1 MWIRSDTRVSWRRPA
16 RLGVLVTA
24 GLLGLT
30 ACNAGAG
37 SPSPTGGSTKAA
49 NSSAPTQQPSGPL
62 TVSISVPKNA
72 KNVSPNTTVKVRVAG
87 GTLTNVALTPKSG
100 AAVPGTVNGDEW
112 SASRFLT
119 PAMAYTVAVTT
130 QGPDGSQQTTTQAFT
145 TLNPRVEATYRV
157 MFDGQTLGVGM
168 PATITFDSPVGTPQQ
183 RAEVERLVSITT
195 TPEQEGAWGWST
207 NSQLMWR
214 PKSYWQPGT
223 KVSVNAPLTGA
234 QTGDGKWVTKDASA
248 SFTIGRNRI
257 STVDLKKHR
266 MTVTEDGKTVKSYPI
281 SAGQA
286 TMKYE
291 TRSGTKVITE
301 KLAHMV
307 MDAAT
312 LGVPKDDPAYYRLD
326 VDYAMRVTNTGE
338 FLHSAPWSVW
348 AQGSRNV
355 SHGCVNMGPR
365 DAKEMFNASLVG
377 DVVDFVGSS
386 RKMRP
391 GEGMDAW
398 LYSWKAWRTRSAL
411 GASEPASAAPAPS
424 ASATPT
430 ATASAA

>member
-1 MWIRSDTRVSWRRPA
+1 MRMRSDTHVSMGRPV

-24 GLLGLT
+24 GVLGLT

-37 SPSPTGGSTKAA
+37 APTRTGSGTKAA
-49 NSSAPTQQPSGPL
+49 NPSATAQQPSGPI

-72 KNVSPNTTVKVRVAG
+72 KNVAPNTTVKVRVEG
-87 GTLTNVALTPKSG
+87 GKLTNVALTPKSG
-100 AAVPGTVNGDEW
+100 SAIPGTITEQEW
-112 SASRFLT
+112 SASRYLN
-119 PAMAYTVAVTT
+119 PATAYTVAVTA
-130 QGPDGSQQTTTQAFT
+130 QGPDGNEQTTTQAFT

-168 PATITFDSPVGTPQQ
+168 PATITFDSPVGTPEQ
-183 RAEVERLVSITT
+183 RAAVERLVSITT

-214 PKSYWQPGT
+214 PKSYWQSGT
-223 KVSVNAPLTGA
+223 KVTVNAPLSGA
-234 QTGDGKWVTKDASA
+234 QTGDGKWVTKDAAA
-248 SFTIGRNRI
+248 SFTIGRTRI

-266 MTVTEDGKTVKSYPI
+266 MTVTEDGKTVKTYPI

-301 KLAHMV
+301 KLSHMV

-312 LGVPKDDPAYYRLD
+312 LGVAKDDPAYYRVE

-365 DAKEMFNASLVG
+365 DAKEMFNASLIG

-398 LYSWKAWRTRSAL
+398 LYSWKAWHTRSAL
-411 GASEPASAAPAPS
+411 GTSQPATGTPAPAST
-424 ASATPT
+424 ATPST
-430 ATASAA
+430 TASPA